1 MGQKEISLHRRV
13 GRSPLDFHPTIAS
26 SCRNSL
32 EGVCDDS
39 QTQLYGTTVTECRN
53 LNKEQIFSGLTF
65 VLSVLFSPHRFI
77 SLSDEPFS
85 LAKVVQTGA
94 TPINKLRSGRNYH
107 GSLPQIA
114 YNLGIP

>member
-1 MGQKEISLHRRV
+1 MRCLSA
-13 GRSPLDFHPTIAS
+13 F
-26 SCRNSL
+26 L
-32 EGVCDDS
+32 EGACDDS
-39 QTQLYGTTVTECRN
+39 QTQLHSTIRHWVPE
-53 LNKEQIFSGLTF
+53 LEQKGKSFLAYLRP
-65 VLSVLFSPHRFI
+65 VRVLFSPHGFI

-94 TPINKLRSGRNYH
+94 TPINRLRSGRNYH